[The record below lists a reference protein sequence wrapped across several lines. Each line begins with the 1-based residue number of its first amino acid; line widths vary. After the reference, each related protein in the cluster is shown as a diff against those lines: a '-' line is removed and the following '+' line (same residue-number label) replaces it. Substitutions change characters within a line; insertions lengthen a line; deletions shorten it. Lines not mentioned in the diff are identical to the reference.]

1 MNSGVDI
8 QSAEITEILDLYL
21 SEIIADAT
29 TRGVMSD
36 DLRRYLESESP
47 GGMTEGELERELER
61 QSSMTER
68 ERERVRSVSLV
79 RRALRK
85 SIKG

>member
-1 MNSGVDI
+1 MKSAVDV

-29 TRGVMSD
+29 ARGVMSSE
-36 DLRRYLESESP
+36 LRSYLENQSP
-47 GGMTEGELERELER
+47 EVTDWELERELQR
-61 QSSMTER
+61 QDSMTEK

-79 RRALRK
+79 RRALRNSLK
-85 SIKG
+85 L